1 MSFCPE
7 PWQAWH
13 TGQPPRE
20 AFGDAPRYPAFGDDL
35 ESETTRVYWTEHHWE
50 CPVLYDAD
58 MWYANELLRLE
69 DRGPA

>member
-13 TGQPPRE
+13 TGQPPPE
-20 AFGDAPRYPAFGDDL
+20 AFGDAQRDPYCEA
-35 ESETTRVYWTEHHWE
+35 TRVFWTERHWE
-50 CPVLYDAD
+50 CPIVYTAD
-58 MWYANELLRLE
+58 MWYENELLRLE